1 MNRCTCDEVLLL
13 LPLYIDNMLSQEEM
27 TNVREHLA
35 ACSSCES
42 EYLFL
47 KGIMKTAKD
56 LPELEVTEDF
66 QARLHDKLMAA
77 QKDSVMFKTGN
88 RRPVWFKNWKVYGTA
103 AASVAII
110 AISVISLSNLP
121 NGGVIAPPDSLQIEA
136 PVHTA
141 AATPEASQASD
152 MAQEPAAE
160 ATLVPTGGETAKQEQ
175 PKEQKKPSI
184 WDRIVSVFTPAPV
197 EQQAEKQKDTGTN
210 EEKPAP
216 TMPPLLN
223 QSDIRVYDAVPDN
236 APAEEK
242 QNQSNAAKST
252 EPEAENAEA
261 YNLETSSAMAG
272 TTPPSVQSSGHS
284 GGSASGGGGGSA
296 GSGNGGGTAV
306 KSPEKVSKVKTIIHM
321 KFTEEGREQARSILA
336 DYPQKNGA
344 YVIGAGNFRSVLDRL
359 ENLDGFQS
367 STQSVDDMS
376 AEYNRLNEEKASNSA
391 ELETNAE
398 NSAELERRNREI
410 DDRLAEIDQ
419 EISKN
424 YIVIS

>member
-1 MNRCTCDEVLLL
+1 MNKCECDEVLLL

-27 TNVREHLA
+27 TKVREHLA

-47 KGIMKTAKD
+47 KGIMKTAKE

-77 QKDSVMFKTGN
+77 QKDSVVFKTGN

-152 MAQEPAAE
+152 MVQEPAAE
-160 ATLVPTGGETAKQEQ
+160 ATPVPTGGETARQERL
-175 PKEQKKPSI
+175 EGQKKPSV
-184 WDRIVSVFTPAPV
+184 WDRIVSVFTPTPA
-197 EQQAEKQKDTGTN
+197 EQQAEKQKDMGTN

-216 TMPPLLN
+216 TMPPLLS
-223 QSDIRVYDAVPDN
+223 QPDIRVYDAVPDN
-236 APAEEK
+236 APVEEK

-252 EPEAENAEA
+252 EPEAENAAA

-272 TTPPSVQSSGHS
+272 TTPPSGHS
-284 GGSASGGGGGSA
+284 GGSASGGGGGSE
-296 GSGNGGGTAV
+296 GSGNSGGTVV
-306 KSPEKVSKVKTIIHM
+306 KSPAKVSKVKTIIRL
-321 KFTEEGREQARSILA
+321 KYTEEGREQARSILA

-344 YVIGAGNFRSVLDRL
+344 YVIGAGSFQSVLDRL

-367 STQSVDDMS
+367 STRSVEDMS
-376 AEYNRLNEEKASNSA
+376 AEYNRLNDEKASNSA

-424 YIVIS
+424 YIAIS